1 MAGLKPHRRPVEI
14 VYRSGY
20 VLQTLGLLALFLARD
35 SSRLDSIA
43 SVAGYFLITAG
54 VLVSGWLL
62 QVYMREV
69 KVIVLAAAAA
79 GVALQVTGI
88 ATGATHLIP
97 LGLGFIFVGSCGLV
111 GKEAY
116 CFRFK
121 EGWWLMPV
129 LAVLTLALYIQ
140 HGAGHPTLAVL
151 IATAIAL
158 ALFASFT
165 IRKFK
170 MPYYGGCGSS
180 GDKE

>member
-1 MAGLKPHRRPVEI
+1 VAGMKTHRRPVEI

-20 VLQTLGLLALFLARD
+20 VLQTLGVLALFLAYD
-35 SSRLDSIA
+35 SARLDSIL
-43 SVAGYFLITAG
+43 SVAGYFLIAAG
-54 VLVSGWLL
+54 VLISGWLL

-69 KVIVLAAAAA
+69 RIIVLVAAVA
-79 GVALQVTGI
+79 GIALQITGVV
-88 ATGATHLIP
+88 TGATHLVP
-97 LGLGFIFVGSCGLV
+97 LGLGFVFVGSCGLV

-140 HGAGHPTLAVL
+140 HTVGHPTLAVQ
-151 IATAIAL
+151 IVSAIAL

-170 MPYYGGCGSS
+170 MPYYGGCGSE
-180 GDKE
+180 KE